1 MCHGRGEQQVL
12 GPCIMQIM
20 WDYVKTLCSSSL
32 SRAKSSVGPGQF
44 GGEMGSHTDGDTEA
58 PATSGGCPLTP
69 FPTVPTGISVLFLAL
84 LAQRGS
90 SRKPKM
96 SPALPGALLL
106 PRAVGSAH
114 LQREVLGMCQEQH
127 PFSDSRHCA
136 ASPLQCR
143 SWCSYLCLP
152 LV

>member
-1 MCHGRGEQQVL
+1 
-12 GPCIMQIM
+12 
-20 WDYVKTLCSSSL
+20 
-32 SRAKSSVGPGQF
+32 
-44 GGEMGSHTDGDTEA
+44 MGSHTDGDTEA